1 MAPEACKNS
10 RRPHSGWLQGPETSS
25 ENPAAQNACCYVC
38 ISSNV
43 VVVEMTCCAN
53 VKKKTKKQRK
63 SNRIR
68 IVRDNLIYSP
78 VGFGPFGPLG
88 RGLLGELA
96 FGPSMHHS
104 HVLLQSGVF
113 EGLPTWTQ
121 RADKHTFGGDKGGRG
136 YSSPHKHRDLSALP
150 RELQELRRTLTW
162 SVYFTKVESG
172 QDLFVK
178 LPHLSLQRPTGITPT
193 SVIEEKLSLYM
204 NTIDGAM
211 QSMSDQIL
219 LVLSGVNSSHFP
231 QRGIG

>member
-1 MAPEACKNS
+1 MGGRGSLPVRSFARCLHLFGKGGPPAGLPWGARSQISRPPPFREGRDLARHVPACSEGAKVVLGAGGGGGASGPSPIWS
-10 RRPHSGWLQGPETSS
+10 RFCWGGASPISWFPTGNQPTACNLALWWLS
-25 ENPAAQNACCYVC
+25 
-38 ISSNV
+38 
-43 VVVEMTCCAN
+43 
-53 VKKKTKKQRK
+53 
-63 SNRIR
+63 
-68 IVRDNLIYSP
+68 
-78 VGFGPFGPLG
+78 FGPTGNG
-88 RGLLGELA
+88 GG
-96 FGPSMHHS
+96 
-104 HVLLQSGVF
+104 
-113 EGLPTWTQ
+113 
-121 RADKHTFGGDKGGRG
+121 GGDKGGRG

-211 QSMSDQIL
+211 QSVSDQIL